1 MRSLHPVLF
10 LLTVLTPFFGC
21 TYKAEPANGKQGC
34 AAGPKQCPDG
44 YVCGLDNFCYHS
56 GVPLPQGGSAGG
68 PAGINGAGGFV
79 GGGGL
84 IIGASAVG
92 GMVTKIGTGGTGW
105 TGVGAGTGEIAP
117 TRASSGKIAVS
128 NGVPYAAFSDSVAG
142 GRLSVMKYSGS
153 SWVNVGNPGF
163 TTSSVYSFVLFVDQG
178 TPYVAFT
185 GSSSNLSVMKFNGAS
200 WVNVGGT
207 IGNSYSY
214 YSSSFDFIVSGGVPY
229 IAFSDSSGQLHVQH
243 LSGTAWVD
251 LGGTYVS
258 SDGQY
263 PALTVYNGQVTVV
276 FSDSSGSN
284 YNVLTVKSF
293 NLTVWVTLISTT
305 SWTIGSSYG
314 ETTTVTVS
322 NGILY
327 IIFYSSTYGPVVL
340 QLNGG
345 SLVSVGTVGSISN
358 GDDVEYVSGV
368 VYNGVPYVAF
378 DDESR
383 DSDPEPK
390 AATVKY
396 FDGTS
401 WQLYA
406 GYPDTCDIENTYLA
420 VDHANGSLYFTY
432 TDCAY
437 AMTVQIH

>member
-1 MRSLHPVLF
+1 MRTSLAALC
-10 LLTVLTPFFGC
+10 LTVVVTLSLAGCRSEDNGIFGG
-21 TYKAEPANGKQGC
+21 PGPGPGP
-34 AAGPKQCPDG
+34 GPKTD
-44 YVCGLDNFCYHS
+44 
-56 GVPLPQGGSAGG
+56 A
-68 PAGINGAGGFV
+68 GAGWN
-79 GGGGL
+79 GL
-84 IIGASAVG
+84 G
-92 GMVTKIGTGGTGW
+92 
-105 TGVGAGTGEIAP
+105 GAGTGEIAP
-117 TRASSGKIAVS
+117 SRASSGKIAVS
-128 NGVPYAAFSDSVAG
+128 NGVPYAAFSDSSAG
-142 GRLSVMKYSGS
+142 SRLSVMKYSGS
-153 SWVNVGNPGF
+153 GWVNVGVAGF
-163 TTSSVYSFVLFVDQG
+163 TSSSVYTYVLYVDQG

-185 GSSSNLSVMKFNGAS
+185 GSSSNLSVMKFDGAS
-200 WVNVGGT
+200 WVNVGGA
-207 IGNSYSY
+207 IGNSSSY

-229 IAFSDSSGQLHVQH
+229 IAFSDSSSQLHVQY

-258 SDGQY
+258 SYGQY

-314 ETTTVTVS
+314 ETTSITVS

-340 QLNGG
+340 QLSGG
-345 SLVSVGTVGSISN
+345 VLVSVGTLGSISN
-358 GDDVEYVSGV
+358 GDEVEAVSGV

-383 DSDPEPK
+383 DYDPEPM

-396 FDGTS
+396 YDAASGS
-401 WQLYA
+401 WKLYA
-406 GYPDTCDIENTYLA
+406 GYPDSCDIEDTYLA
-420 VDHANGSLYFTY
+420 VDPASGTLYFTY
-432 TDCAY
+432 NDCNG
-437 AMTVQIH
+437 AMKVQVH

>member
-1 MRSLHPVLF
+1 MRTSLAALC
-10 LLTVLTPFFGC
+10 LTVVVTLALAGCRSEDNGIFG
-21 TYKAEPANGKQGC
+21 P
-34 AAGPKQCPDG
+34 PP
-44 YVCGLDNFCYHS
+44 
-56 GVPLPQGGSAGG
+56 
-68 PAGINGAGGFV
+68 I
-79 GGGGL
+79 
-84 IIGASAVG
+84 
-92 GMVTKIGTGGTGW
+92 TGW
-105 TGVGAGTGEIAP
+105 HSLGGGEIAP

-128 NGVPYAAFSDSVAG
+128 NGVPYAAFSDSSAG
-142 GRLSVMKYSGS
+142 SRLSVMQYGASG
-153 SWVNVGNPGF
+153 WVNVGTAGF
-163 TTSSVYSFVLFVDQG
+163 TPSSVYSYVLYVDQS

-185 GSSSNLSVMKFNGAS
+185 GSSSNLSVMKFDGTS

-207 IGNSYSY
+207 IPYSY
-214 YSSSFDFIVSGGVPY
+214 YSSSFDLIVSGGVPY
-229 IAFSDSSGQLHVQH
+229 IAFSDSSSQLHVQY

-258 SDGQY
+258 SNGQY

-284 YNVLTVKSF
+284 SNVLTVKSF

-305 SWTIGSSYG
+305 SWTIGSSYQG
-314 ETTTVTVS
+314 TTSITVS

-340 QLNGG
+340 QLSGG
-345 SLVSVGTVGSISN
+345 VLVSVGTLGTISN

-368 VYNGVPYVAF
+368 VYNGTPYVAF

-383 DSDPEPK
+383 DYDPEPK

-401 WQLYA
+401 WQLFA

-420 VDHANGSLYFTY
+420 VDPTGGSLYFTY
-432 TDCAY
+432 TDCKY
-437 AMTVQIH
+437 AMTVQVASH

>member
-1 MRSLHPVLF
+1 MRTSLAALC
-10 LLTVLTPFFGC
+10 LTVVVTLALAGCRSEDNGIFG
-21 TYKAEPANGKQGC
+21 P
-34 AAGPKQCPDG
+34 PP
-44 YVCGLDNFCYHS
+44 
-56 GVPLPQGGSAGG
+56 
-68 PAGINGAGGFV
+68 I
-79 GGGGL
+79 
-84 IIGASAVG
+84 
-92 GMVTKIGTGGTGW
+92 TGW
-105 TGVGAGTGEIAP
+105 HSLGGGEIAP

-128 NGVPYAAFSDSVAG
+128 NGVPYAAFSDSLAG
-142 GRLSVMKYSGS
+142 SRLSVMQYGASG
-153 SWVNVGNPGF
+153 WVNVGTAGF
-163 TTSSVYSFVLFVDQG
+163 TPSSVYSYVLYVDQS

-185 GSSSNLSVMKFNGAS
+185 GSSSNLSVMKFDGTS

-207 IGNSYSY
+207 IPYSY
-214 YSSSFDFIVSGGVPY
+214 YSSSFDLIVSGGVPY
-229 IAFSDSSGQLHVQH
+229 IAFSDSSSQLHVQY

-258 SDGQY
+258 SNGQY

-284 YNVLTVKSF
+284 SNVLTVKSF

-305 SWTIGSSYG
+305 SWTIGSSYQG
-314 ETTTVTVS
+314 TTSITVS

-340 QLNGG
+340 QLSGG
-345 SLVSVGTVGSISN
+345 VLVSVGTLGTISN

-368 VYNGVPYVAF
+368 VYNGTPYVAF

-383 DSDPEPK
+383 DYDPEPK

-401 WQLYA
+401 WQLFA

-420 VDHANGSLYFTY
+420 VDPTGGSLYFTY
-432 TDCAY
+432 TDCKY
-437 AMTVQIH
+437 AMTVQVASH

>member
-1 MRSLHPVLF
+1 MRTSLASLC
-10 LLTVLTPFFGC
+10 LTVLVTLSLAGC
-21 TYKAEPANGKQGC
+21 HSEDNGI
-34 AAGPKQCPDG
+34 
-44 YVCGLDNFCYHS
+44 F
-56 GVPLPQGGSAGG
+56 GG
-68 PAGINGAGGFV
+68 PGTGPGPDAGAGWN
-79 GGGGL
+79 GL
-84 IIGASAVG
+84 G
-92 GMVTKIGTGGTGW
+92 
-105 TGVGAGTGEIAP
+105 GAGTGEIAP

-128 NGVPYAAFSDSVAG
+128 NGVPYAAFSDSVAD

-163 TTSSVYSFVLFVDQG
+163 TTSSVYSLDLFVDQG

-185 GSSSNLSVMKFNGAS
+185 GASSNLSVMKFNGAS

-229 IAFSDSSGQLHVQH
+229 IAFSDSSSQLHVQY

-258 SDGQY
+258 SNGQY

-314 ETTTVTVS
+314 TATSLTVS

-340 QLNGG
+340 QLSGG
-345 SLVSVGTVGSISN
+345 VLVSVGTLGSISN

-368 VYNGVPYVAF
+368 VYKGVPYVAF
-378 DDESR
+378 DDEAR
-383 DSDPEPK
+383 DNDPEPR

-396 FDGTS
+396 YETSSGT

-406 GYPDTCDIENTYLA
+406 GYPDSCDIENTYLA
-420 VDHANGSLYFTY
+420 VDPATGTLYFTY
-432 TDCAY
+432 NDCNG
-437 AMTVQIH
+437 AMKVQVH

>member
-1 MRSLHPVLF
+1 MRTSLAALC
-10 LLTVLTPFFGC
+10 LTVVVTLSLAGCRSEDNGIFGG
-21 TYKAEPANGKQGC
+21 PGPG
-34 AAGPKQCPDG
+34 AGPGPGPGQTPDAG
-44 YVCGLDNFCYHS
+44 A
-56 GVPLPQGGSAGG
+56 GVPHKGDGGWSS
-68 PAGINGAGGFV
+68 V
-79 GGGGL
+79 G
-84 IIGASAVG
+84 
-92 GMVTKIGTGGTGW
+92 
-105 TGVGAGTGEIAP
+105 GAGTGEIAP
-117 TRASSGKIAVS
+117 SRASSGKIAVS
-128 NGVPYAAFSDSVAG
+128 NGVPYAAFSDSSAG
-142 GRLSVMKYSGS
+142 SRLSVMKYSGS
-153 SWVNVGNPGF
+153 GWVNVGTAGF
-163 TTSSVYSFVLFVDQG
+163 TPSSVYTYVLYVDQG

-185 GSSSNLSVMKFNGAS
+185 GSSSNLSVMKFDGAS
-200 WVNVGGT
+200 WVNVGGA

-214 YSSSFDFIVSGGVPY
+214 YSSSFDFIVSAGVPY
-229 IAFSDSSGQLHVQH
+229 IAFSDSSNQLHVQT
-243 LSGTAWVD
+243 LSGAVWVD

-258 SDGQY
+258 SNGQY
-263 PALTVYNGQVTVV
+263 PALTVYNGQVTVM

-293 NLTVWVTLISTT
+293 NFSLTVWVTLISST

-314 ETTTVTVS
+314 ETTSITVS

-340 QLNGG
+340 QLSGG
-345 SLVSVGTVGSISN
+345 VLVSVGTLGSISN

-383 DSDPEPK
+383 DYDPEPK

-396 FDGTS
+396 FDGTA

-420 VDHANGSLYFTY
+420 VDQTSGSLYFTY
-432 TDCAY
+432 TDCNY
-437 AMTVQIH
+437 YMTVQVH

>member
-1 MRSLHPVLF
+1 MRSLHPALF
-10 LLTVLTPFFGC
+10 LLTVLTPLFGC
-21 TYKAEPANGKQGC
+21 TYKAEPADGKQGC

-44 YVCGLDNFCYHS
+44 YVCGSDNFCHHS
-56 GVPLPQGGSAGG
+56 GVPLPQGGSDGG
-68 PAGINGAGGFV
+68 LPGINGAGGKAT
-79 GGGGL
+79 GDAG
-84 IIGASAVG
+84 
-92 GMVTKIGTGGTGW
+92 GTGGTGW
-105 TGVGAGTGEIAP
+105 SGVGAGTGEIAP
-117 TRASSGKIAVS
+117 ARASSGKIAVS
-128 NGVPYAAFSDSVAG
+128 NGVPYAAFSDSLAG
-142 GRLSVMKYSGS
+142 GKLSVMKYSGS

-185 GSSSNLSVMKFNGAS
+185 GSSSYLTVMKFDGAS

-229 IAFSDSSGQLHVQH
+229 IAFSDSSSQLHVQY
-243 LSGTAWVD
+243 LSGTLWVD

-258 SDGQY
+258 SNGQY

-276 FSDSSGSN
+276 FGDSSGSN

-293 NLTVWVTLISTT
+293 NLTVWVTLTSTT

-314 ETTTVTVS
+314 GTTSVTVS

-340 QLNGG
+340 QLSGG
-345 SLVSVGTVGSISN
+345 VLVSVGTLGSISN

>member
-1 MRSLHPVLF
+1 MRTSLAALC
-10 LLTVLTPFFGC
+10 LTVVVTLALAGCRSEDNGIFG
-21 TYKAEPANGKQGC
+21 P
-34 AAGPKQCPDG
+34 PP
-44 YVCGLDNFCYHS
+44 
-56 GVPLPQGGSAGG
+56 
-68 PAGINGAGGFV
+68 I
-79 GGGGL
+79 
-84 IIGASAVG
+84 
-92 GMVTKIGTGGTGW
+92 TGW
-105 TGVGAGTGEIAP
+105 HSLGGGEIAP

-128 NGVPYAAFSDSVAG
+128 NGVPYAAFSDSLAG
-142 GRLSVMKYSGS
+142 SRLSVMQYGASG
-153 SWVNVGNPGF
+153 WVNVGTAGF
-163 TTSSVYSFVLFVDQG
+163 TPSSVYSYVLYVDQS

-185 GSSSNLSVMKFNGAS
+185 GSSSNLSVMKFDGTS

-207 IGNSYSY
+207 IPYSY
-214 YSSSFDFIVSGGVPY
+214 YSSSFDLIVSGGVPY
-229 IAFSDSSGQLHVQH
+229 IAFSDSSSQLHVQY

-284 YNVLTVKSF
+284 SNVLTVKSF

-305 SWTIGSSYG
+305 SWTIGSSYQG
-314 ETTTVTVS
+314 TTSITVS

-340 QLNGG
+340 QLSGG
-345 SLVSVGTVGSISN
+345 VLVSVGTLGTISN

-368 VYNGVPYVAF
+368 VYNGTPYVAF

-383 DSDPEPK
+383 DYDPEPK

-401 WQLYA
+401 WQLFA

-420 VDHANGSLYFTY
+420 VDPTGGSLYFTY
-432 TDCAY
+432 TDCKY
-437 AMTVQIH
+437 AMTVQVASH

>member
-1 MRSLHPVLF
+1 MRTSLAALC
-10 LLTVLTPFFGC
+10 LTVVVTLALAGCRSEDNGIFG
-21 TYKAEPANGKQGC
+21 P
-34 AAGPKQCPDG
+34 PP
-44 YVCGLDNFCYHS
+44 
-56 GVPLPQGGSAGG
+56 
-68 PAGINGAGGFV
+68 I
-79 GGGGL
+79 
-84 IIGASAVG
+84 
-92 GMVTKIGTGGTGW
+92 TGW
-105 TGVGAGTGEIAP
+105 HSLGGGEIAP
-117 TRASSGKIAVS
+117 SRATSGKIAVS
-128 NGVPYAAFSDSVAG
+128 TNGVPYAAFSDESVS

-153 SWVNVGNPGF
+153 AWANVGTPGF
-163 TTSSVYSFVLFVDQG
+163 TSGSVYSYILYVDQD

-185 GSSSNLSVMKFNGAS
+185 GSSYYLTVMKFDGAS

-207 IGNSYSY
+207 ITSSYSY
-214 YSSSFDFIVSGGVPY
+214 SNSFDFMVSAGVPY
-229 IAFSDSSGQLHVQH
+229 IAFSDSSSQLHVQY

-314 ETTTVTVS
+314 GTTSVTVS
-322 NGILY
+322 NGVLY

-340 QLNGG
+340 QLSGG
-345 SLVSVGTVGSISN
+345 VLVSVGTLGTISN
-358 GDDVEYVSGV
+358 GDSVEYVSGV
-368 VYNGVPYVAF
+368 VYNGTPYVAF

-383 DSDPEPK
+383 DSDPEPR

-396 FDGTS
+396 FDGTA

-420 VDHANGSLYFTY
+420 VDPTGGNLYFTY
-432 TDCAY
+432 TDCKY
-437 AMTVQIH
+437 AMTVQVASR